1 MSDDLT
7 PPGPWRV
14 DPERSTVGWSVKHL
28 GVSTVHGTFTTFEG
42 DLEDGRADGFV
53 AAASVQTDDGQRDV
67 FVRSDEFLDADAFP
81 RMAFRAQVVPG
92 DPVTLDGELT
102 IRDTTLPLT
111 LAVEPG
117 AASAEAVE
125 LRLRGTLRRRA
136 YGLKF
141 HQAMGAADRGV
152 SDEVE
157 LSLELVLVP
166 AG

>member
-53 AAASVQTDDGQRDV
+53 AAASVQTDDGQRDL

-81 RMAFRAQVVPG
+81 RMAFRAQVVRG

-111 LAVEPG
+111 LRVEP
-117 AASAEAVE
+117 AEAGDGE
-125 LRLRGTLRRRA
+125 LGLRLRGSVRRRA
-136 YGLKF
+136 YGLRF
-141 HQAMGAADRGV
+141 HQAMGAADRSVG
-152 SDEVE
+152 DEVE
-157 LSLELVLVP
+157 LALDLVLVP
-166 AG
+166 RA